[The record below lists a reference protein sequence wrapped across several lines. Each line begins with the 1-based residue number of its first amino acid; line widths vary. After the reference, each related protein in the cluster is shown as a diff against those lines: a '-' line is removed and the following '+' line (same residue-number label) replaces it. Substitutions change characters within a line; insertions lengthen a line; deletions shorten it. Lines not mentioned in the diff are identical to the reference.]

1 MSKNRQAIRDLIG
14 DDDDLPETPAPEP
27 RRIRRP
33 ELAIK
38 DIRPKRQIH
47 DLSDEETFDR
57 HSTQDLNEIRDGVTV
72 TWLATLYGIARKTVE
87 KQLVG
92 CPVLKRG
99 KNGAPLYDLT
109 IAAGYMSSRKRD
121 IAAALK
127 TAKEADLP
135 APLQRQFWQTKLL
148 RNKWEME
155 AGEMWATD
163 DVMDVLG
170 EIFKIIKNST
180 MLWVD
185 NLEQVAVLTKEQR
198 LTLISYVDEMNNKI
212 HSEIKKMPDR
222 RQTVSFRDVEL
233 EAISKIGSEFDPV
246 ASDDEDDDG

>member
-1 MSKNRQAIRDLIG
+1 MSKNRRQAIRDLIG
-14 DDDDLPETPAPEP
+14 DDDDLPEETPAP

-170 EIFKIIKNST
+170 EIFKKIKNST
-180 MLWVD
+180 MLWID
-185 NLEQVAVLTKEQR
+185 NLENVSQLTKQQR
-198 LTLISYVDEMNNKI
+198 ETLIEYVDTLNN
-212 HSEIKKMPDR
+212 EIADAIKSLPDR
-222 RQTVSFRDVEL
+222 RKTLSFKDVTMSEI
-233 EAISKIGSEFDPV
+233 EAMGSEFDPV
-246 ASDDEDDDG
+246 PVEEDDDE